1 MSSSRQDV
9 IESEPGV
16 YSSEFPSQAFDH
28 ETRRYQTTMSLSTLS
43 GRFRGR
49 QTQFHI
55 ELVYGLL
62 FIAGFG
68 YLVFRVDPRVAAFEG
83 GLVIG
88 YLLRI
93 WEKMS
98 IYERILEET
107 ISQEAEQQVEAE
119 VEEQVGD
126 EVETEVEEQVGV
138 EVEEQVA
145 DEVEQQVGEEVSESL
160 EEEVEEQV
168 EAEVGDLDEQ
178 IDERVTEQLE
188 EADEHRSDR
197 ADDSTA

>member
-1 MSSSRQDV
+1 
-9 IESEPGV
+9 
-16 YSSEFPSQAFDH
+16 
-28 ETRRYQTTMSLSTLS
+28 MSLSTLS
-43 GRFRGR
+43 SRFQGR

-62 FIAGFG
+62 FVAGFG

-93 WEKMS
+93 WEKIS

-107 ISQEAEQQVEAE
+107 ISREAEQQVEAE

-126 EVETEVEEQVGV
+126 EIETEVAEQVGV
-138 EVEEQVA
+138 EVEAQVSDEIEEQVG
-145 DEVEQQVGEEVSESL
+145 DEISERL
-160 EEEVEEQV
+160 EEEVGEQV
-168 EAEVGDLDEQ
+168 EAEVG
-178 IDERVTEQLE
+178 ISTN
-188 EADEHRSDR
+188 RSTS
-197 ADDSTA
+197 A

>member
-1 MSSSRQDV
+1 
-9 IESEPGV
+9 
-16 YSSEFPSQAFDH
+16 
-28 ETRRYQTTMSLSTLS
+28 MSLQTLS

-68 YLVFRVDPRVAAFEG
+68 YLAFRVDPRVAAFEG
-83 GLVIG
+83 GLVAG
-88 YLLRI
+88 YLLRV

-98 IYERILEET
+98 IYERMIEEAV
-107 ISQEAEQQVEAE
+107 SREAERQ
-119 VEEQVGD
+119 VEEQVED
-126 EVETEVEEQVGV
+126 EIET

-145 DEVEQQVGEEVSESL
+145 DEVAAEFDEEVAERL

-168 EAEVGDLDEQ
+168 EAEVGDLDEH
-178 IDERVTEQLE
+178 IDERVSEQLE
-188 EADEHRSDR
+188 EPESDGAAGRSP
-197 ADDSTA
+197 

>member
-1 MSSSRQDV
+1 MSSSHQCV
-9 IESEPGV
+9 IRSEPGV
-16 YSSEFPSQAFDH
+16 YSSEFPSQAFEH

-43 GRFRGR
+43 GRFQGR

-68 YLVFRVDPRVAAFEG
+68 YLVFRIDPRVAAFEG

-88 YLLRI
+88 YLLRV

-107 ISQEAEQQVEAE
+107 ISREAEQQVEAE

-138 EVEEQVA
+138 RVEEQVS
-145 DEVEQQVGEEVSESL
+145 DEIEQQVGEEVSERL
-160 EEEVEEQV
+160 EAEVEEQV

-178 IDERVTEQLE
+178 IDKRVTEQIE
-188 EADEHRSDR
+188 EADDPRGDR